1 MVEFTVIGHVAI
13 DRIITSE
20 GERTQLGGPQTYIS
34 LAARELGH
42 STKAVTKVGEDF
54 PEDYLEDLREL
65 GIDLVRQIGSST
77 TRFVLD
83 YRGVERV
90 LKVEGICGEISPKEV
105 SEVTGPILISPIIGE
120 IQGSTISALEVEAV
134 ALDPQGFLR
143 EVDSNGTI
151 TLRPWMDRELLG
163 RLNVLKS
170 AEEELKFITGGSDVS
185 RGLRKLVGLGV
196 EVAIATRGIEGS
208 MICTSKGC
216 FEVPAAEVRR
226 VVDSTGAGD
235 VFIGT
240 FLPEYL
246 DGEDPGWCA
255 SLASAMASC
264 VVQTKGA
271 RMKASLKEILAQAE
285 DVHNRL
291 LRL

>member
-20 GERTQLGGPQTYIS
+20 GERTQLGGPPTYVS
-34 LAARELGH
+34 LAARVMGH
-42 STKAVTKVGEDF
+42 STKVVTKVGEDF
-54 PEDYLEDLREL
+54 PEEYLEDLRKL

-83 YRGVERV
+83 YRGDERV
-90 LKVEGICGEISPKEV
+90 LSVERICGEISPEEV
-105 SEVTGPILISPIIGE
+105 SEVAGPVLVSAIVGE
-120 IQGSTISALEVEAV
+120 IRESTVSDLEAEAI

-143 EVDSNGTI
+143 EVRRDGTI
-151 TLRPWMDRELLG
+151 TLRPWMDRELFG

-170 AEEELKFITGGSDVS
+170 SEEELKFITSVSDVS

-196 EVAIATRGIEGS
+196 EVAIATRGIQGS
-208 MICTSKGC
+208 MVCTSKGC
-216 FEVPAAEVRR
+216 FEVPAAEVGR

-235 VFIGT
+235 VFIGA

-246 DGEDPGWCA
+246 KGEAPRWCA

-264 VVQTKGA
+264 IVQTEGA
-271 RMKASLKEILAQAE
+271 RVEASLKEILARAE
-285 DVHNRL
+285 DVNNRL
-291 LRL
+291 VRL

>member
-20 GERTQLGGPQTYIS
+20 GERTQLGGPPTYVS
-34 LAARELGH
+34 LAARVMGH
-42 STKAVTKVGEDF
+42 STKAVTKVGENF
-54 PEDYLEDLREL
+54 PEDYLEDLKEL

-83 YRGVERV
+83 YRGSERV
-90 LKVEGICGEISPKEV
+90 LSVEGICGKISPEEV
-105 SEVTGPILISPIIGE
+105 SEVTGPVLISPIIGE
-120 IQGSTISALEVEAV
+120 IHGSTISALEVEVV

-143 EVDSNGTI
+143 EVGNDGTI

-170 AEEELKFITGGSDVS
+170 SEEELKFITSGSDVF
-185 RGLRKLVGLGV
+185 RGLTKLVGLGV
-196 EVAIATRGIEGS
+196 EMVIATRGIEGS
-208 MICTSKGC
+208 IICTSKEC
-216 FEVPAAEVRR
+216 FEVPAAEVGR

-246 DGEDPGWCA
+246 EGEDHRWCA

-271 RMKASLKEILAQAE
+271 RIEASLKEILARAE

-291 LRL
+291 VRL